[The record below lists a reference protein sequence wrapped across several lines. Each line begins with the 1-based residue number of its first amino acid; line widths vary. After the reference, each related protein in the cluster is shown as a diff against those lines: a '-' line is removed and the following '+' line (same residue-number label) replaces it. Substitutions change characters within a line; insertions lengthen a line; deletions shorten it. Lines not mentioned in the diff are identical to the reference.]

1 MIICWAKK
9 GTLNEEGLLVVG
21 TDVGH
26 KTEEGTEK

>member
-1 MIICWAKK
+1 MIICWAREK
-9 GTLNEEGLLVVG
+9 GTPNEEGLLVG